1 MRNIFVIATLM
12 AACSTAMS
20 QGYVGAV
27 VALSRIDGACQGQD
41 TCDHKGHAIRAYF
54 GSALSPDHQ
63 VDLGIGK
70 LSSVEVGFVNFGKGG
85 STGAIS
91 YIDPTDSDPTT
102 NQHTRPGQRSTTANA
117 LTLAAVS
124 TFPFGGGVTG
134 VVRTGVAYVS
144 STVRYYDVG
153 VENGSETATKL
164 KPYLGLGVEYEVVD
178 NLKIVGA
185 FDWTQ
190 FDVAGNKS
198 SLKSFGLGAQVG
210 F

>member
-1 MRNIFVIATLM
+1 MKKVIAT
-12 AACSTAMS
+12 CSLILGCSAAMS

-27 VALSRIDGACQGQD
+27 AALSRIDGACQGQD
-41 TCDHKGHAIRAYF
+41 TCDHKGHAVRAYF

-63 VDLGIGK
+63 IDLGIGK
-70 LSSVEVGFVNFGKGG
+70 ISSVEVGIISFGKGG
-85 STGAIS
+85 STGS
-91 YIDPTDSDPTT
+91 VVYTDSGSASPY
-102 NQHTRPGQRSTTANA
+102 NRSGQRSTTANA
-117 LTLAAVS
+117 LTFSAVS
-124 TFPFGGGVTG
+124 TFPFGGGVSG
-134 VVRTGVAYVS
+134 LARAGVAYVS
-144 STVRYYDVG
+144 STVRYHIDG

-178 NLKIVGA
+178 NLKVVGA